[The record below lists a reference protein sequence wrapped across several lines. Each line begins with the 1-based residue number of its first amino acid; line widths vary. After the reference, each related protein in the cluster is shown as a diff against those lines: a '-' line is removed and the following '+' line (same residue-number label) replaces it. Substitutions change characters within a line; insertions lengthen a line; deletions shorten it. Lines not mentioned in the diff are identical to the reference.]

1 MERLH
6 YLKLPTLEYRRLRE
20 DLIFVYKI
28 TYDLIDSKFEMQC
41 NICGNIPMLQPSL
54 DQRTGGHPYKYQ
66 IHHHPGVR
74 NNFITARVLN
84 TWNGLNTST
93 VLSNS
98 LNIFKNNLQKDS
110 SMPDPYDYLFSYWV
124 FVVYYILFHISWQRY
139 SIYYEPTVSGHCP
152 CNRLSILAFLSM
164 LCSWR
169 CIILEY
175 RCIAIFIYLFIWTI
189 VWYYYPSKGI
199 YWPLF
204 R

>member
-1 MERLH
+1 MQRRSTKIIQHLQEIPYVERLH

-110 SMPDPYDYLFSYWV
+110 SMPDPYDYC
-124 FVVYYILFHISWQRY
+124 FHIEFLLFT
-139 SIYYEPTVSGHCP
+139 IYYF
-152 CNRLSILAFLSM
+152 ILAGRGIPFTMNQLFQ
-164 LCSWR
+164 
-169 CIILEY
+169 
-175 RCIAIFIYLFIWTI
+175 AIVLAIG
-189 VWYYYPSKGI
+189 YP
-199 YWPLF
+199 Y
-204 R
+204 